1 MVLGEG
7 MHVEIFFRRKVLEES
22 GERVGSVFQG
32 GEVVYAKVRFAI
44 D

>member
-7 MHVEIFFRRKVLEES
+7 MHVEIFFRRKALEES
-22 GERVGSVFQG
+22 GERERGVFQG
-32 GEVVYAKVRFAI
+32 GEVVYAKVRFAM